1 MSREIGWFRDTH
13 SLAQDVLPI
22 DDTMGSSIVTLLLVA
37 ATVSASTPREV
48 VQRAVT
54 RVVEIVD
61 ASGHA
66 SPGERGSVS
75 GAFATTRRRA
85 EIRTLADELFDFE
98 EVSRRALSVNWA
110 QRTPAERTEFVRLF
124 TDLLERAYVGKIE
137 SYAGEKI
144 VYTAEKIDGDFAIVR
159 SRIVPKR
166 RSDARAQETGL
177 EYRLLKKDGRWK
189 VYDVVIDG
197 VSFVS
202 TYRSQFDR
210 IIKASSYAAL
220 VDRMRDPRAETRLTA
235 PERP

>member
-1 MSREIGWFRDTH
+1 MGK
-13 SLAQDVLPI
+13 SLFAL
-22 DDTMGSSIVTLLLVA
+22 MLVA
-37 ATVSASTPREV
+37 AVSGPTASPREV

-54 RVVEIVD
+54 RVIELVD

-66 SPGERGSVS
+66 SPGDRGGVTGAVMSV
-75 GAFATTRRRA
+75 RRRA
-85 EIRTLADELFDFE
+85 QIRTIADEMFDFD
-98 EVSRRALSVNWA
+98 EVARRALSVHWA
-110 QRTPAERTEFVRLF
+110 ARTPAERTEFVGLF
-124 TDLLERAYVGKIE
+124 TDLLERAYIGKIE

-144 VYTAEKIDGDFAIVR
+144 VYPTEKVDGDFAIVR

-166 RSDARAQETGL
+166 RADARAQETSL

-210 IIKASSYAAL
+210 IIKASSYSAL
-220 VDRMRDPRAETRLTA
+220 ADRMRDGRAATRFTA
-235 PERP
+235 VERP